1 MKWPAILG
9 ILIGLGLA
17 ITLIAANDVGKI
29 LAALVGAGW
38 GILLVIVLR
47 LPQTIASALGW
58 RALVAEP
65 GPNIAVFTG
74 LRWIREAV
82 NNLLPV
88 AGVGGDVVRARL
100 LALQGVSLKGASA
113 SAAVDLSVEMA
124 SQIVFALMGVG
135 MLLLY
140 RPGVDT
146 LGWVLGVI
154 GVGAVIA
161 GSFML
166 SQRFGLFKLVEK
178 TLVAA
183 SEKAGWAALGDISGL
198 HEAVVALYRSPG
210 RFLHSGAWHMASW
223 FFGVLELWAA
233 LHVLGVEAGWREALI
248 IESLGQAIR
257 GAAFAVPGAL
267 GVQEGGYVL
276 VCALFGIPPQQAIAL
291 SLIRRIR
298 DLVLGV
304 PALIVWQRIAGRMF
318 ARRAAASEAAP
329 S

>member
-17 ITLIAANDVGKI
+17 ATLIGANDVGKI
-29 LAALVGAGW
+29 AAALLGAGW
-38 GILLVIVLR
+38 GILLVIALR
-47 LPQTIASALGW
+47 VPQTVASALGW
-58 RALVAEP
+58 RSLVAEQ
-65 GPNIAVFTG
+65 GPSIAVYSG

-88 AGVGGDVVRARL
+88 AGVGGDIVRARL
-100 LALQGVSLKGASA
+100 LALKGVSLRCASA

-124 SQIVFALMGVG
+124 SQIVFALIGVG
-135 MLLLY
+135 MLVLY
-140 RPGVDT
+140 RPGANA
-146 LGWVLGVI
+146 LGWVIAVI

-178 TLVAA
+178 SLVAA

-198 HEAVVALYRSPG
+198 HEAVVSLYHSPG
-210 RFLHSGAWHMASW
+210 RFLRSGGWHLLSW
-223 FFGVLELWAA
+223 GLGVVELWAA

-248 IESLGQAIR
+248 IEALGQAIR

-276 VCALFGIPPQQAIAL
+276 VCALFGIPPQQALAL

-298 DLVLGV
+298 DLALGV
-304 PALIVWQRIAGRMF
+304 PALVAWQRIEGRMF
-318 ARRAAASEAAP
+318 ARRAAAP
-329 S
+329 GVVP